1 MNYYI
6 GNIGNFYSGTSM
18 LGAGIGSIATEI
30 NAVRQHDPQI
40 ADALEQLS
48 KVNEIQQDVKE
59 LTKIIMEYYSQ
70 PETKLKNKI
79 KISDI
84 LDNIKKCGEVATV
97 LAPLYN
103 ILAQK
108 FNLPL
113 LPTQIK

>member
-1 MNYYI
+1 M
-6 GNIGNFYSGTSM
+6 
-18 LGAGIGSIATEI
+18 
-30 NAVRQHDPQI
+30 
-40 ADALEQLS
+40 LEQLS

-97 LAPLYN
+97 
-103 ILAQK
+103 
-108 FNLPL
+108 
-113 LPTQIK
+113 